1 MILGDFTN
9 IFYWLI
15 KGMFVISSLLYLIF
29 ATIVVRQTYQMTSKI
44 YDMFNTIL
52 IIIAWVHFVISILL
66 VLLVLLV

>member
-9 IFYWLI
+9 IFYWII
-15 KGMFVISSLLYLIF
+15 KGMFIVSSLLYLIF

-52 IIIAWVHFVISILL
+52 IAVAWVHLVISVLL

>member
-15 KGMFVISSLLYLIF
+15 KGMFIISSLLYLIF
-29 ATIVVRQTYQMTSKI
+29 AIIVVRQTYQMTSKI
-44 YDMFNTIL
+44 YDMFNAIL
-52 IIIAWVHFVISILL
+52 IAIAWIHLLISILL

>member
-15 KGMFVISSLLYLIF
+15 KGMFVISSLLYLVF

-52 IIIAWVHFVISILL
+52 VVTAWVHLVISILL